1 MFVNA
6 LQQIR
11 DGATEEAF
19 AEFIQMINDD
29 PKAFINRF
37 TRNAVLLGEG
47 AAGTMNQT
55 QIRDVENS
63 VKEGIKNFTGTSGL
77 RRVPKSF
84 VEKFKIPIPDIEEQ
98 KEIVNNVNKQ
108 YELISMNKTLIK
120 EHESKINSLINK
132 LYS

>member
-1 MFVNA
+1 
-6 LQQIR
+6 
-11 DGATEEAF
+11 
-19 AEFIQMINDD
+19 
-29 PKAFINRF
+29 
-37 TRNAVLLGEG
+37 
-47 AAGTMNQT
+47 MNVIT
-55 QIRDVENS
+55 KKFR
-63 VKEGIKNFTGTSGL
+63 KEGIKNFTGTSGL